1 MSSTKKDPLAKRLSY
16 DEKMSNS
23 LHLLLKNIS
32 SINRAVELQ
41 SVLKESIEVIQNVMN
56 VEASSLMLLD
66 ESTGELIV
74 SMPTGPVRKEIAGER
89 LNEGEGIG
97 GWVIKNKKPYYSNDL
112 ENSDIFAGDLSE
124 DFTSENIICV
134 PLVDKSGQVFGVL
147 QAINRRD
154 ERDFDDQDVSVFKA
168 LADHVAL
175 AIERTRDLERA
186 QNQLKEKEMLLTEV
200 HHRLKNNLSTI
211 TALIEMEM
219 SDVDDEVAK
228 RVLKK
233 TASRIKSMT
242 EVHDFLYNNSLGN
255 QINLKSYIERLADKI
270 SKTLSHASQQVEVEV
285 EAESIGIDT
294 ERAMSCGLLLNE
306 LMVNCYKH
314 AFQNGHRDGRITITL
329 SKSANN
335 YITLEVS
342 DNGVGIDEDVTF
354 GSSGSVG
361 GWLIDVLLR
370 RLDAAIDI
378 TRSKGTTFIIRFKE

>member
-1 MSSTKKDPLAKRLSY
+1 MAEPVLY
-16 DEKMSNS
+16 DEQTSTS

-66 ESTGELIV
+66 KATGDLIV
-74 SMPTGPVRKEIAGER
+74 SMPTGPVQKEITGAR
-89 LNEGEGIG
+89 LKEGEGIG
-97 GWVIKNKKPYYSNDL
+97 GWVIKNKKPYYSNNL
-112 ENSDIFAGDLSE
+112 KNSDVFAGDFTE
-124 DFTSENIICV
+124 DFTSDNIICV
-134 PLVDKSGQVFGVL
+134 PLMDKSGQVFGVL

-154 ERDFDDQDVSVFKA
+154 ERDFDDRDVSVFKA
-168 LADHVAL
+168 LADHVAI
-175 AIERTRDLERA
+175 AIERTRELENA
-186 QNQLKEKEMLLTEV
+186 QNQLKAKEMMLTEV

-211 TALIEMEM
+211 TALIEMEL
-219 SDVDDEVAK
+219 SDVEDEVAQ
-228 RVLKK
+228 RVLRK

-255 QINLKSYIERLADKI
+255 QIDIKLYIERLAEKI
-270 SKTLSHASQQVEVEV
+270 SKTLSHASQQIEVKV
-285 EAESIGIDT
+285 EAESIQIDT

-314 AFQNGHRDGRITITL
+314 AFKNGLLKGLITISL
-329 SKSANN
+329 KKSAENF
-335 YITLEVS
+335 ITLEVA
-342 DNGVGIDEDVTF
+342 DNGVGIEDDFTI
-354 GSSGSVG
+354 GGTGSVG

-378 TRSKGTTFIIRFKE
+378 TRTNGTTFIIRFKN